1 MIVFKTFL
9 KILNKY
15 KFIIILYTIILLVFG
30 IFNFQTNDNNLDFV
44 SSKPDILIINQDEPS
59 ILTQNLIEY
68 LQDNANLIDIPQ
80 DESSINDALFY
91 REVNYVIYIPKNYR
105 KDFLNE
111 VNPQIEI
118 KSTGNYQ
125 SSLAQMLLSRY
136 LKVANV
142 YQKSISDENILI
154 NNINKTLDNQVDIE
168 ITSKLDTNTL
178 EKATFYFN
186 FASYSLLACLIYVI
200 CLILSIFNSE
210 KIHKRTIISSVNLK
224 QNNHILFLSNC
235 LYSFAIWLFYLIIGF
250 VLVGNIMFTTY
261 GLIYLINS
269 LIFTICAT
277 SMAFFIGN
285 ILTNKDAI
293 NGIVNV
299 IALGSSFLCG
309 AFVPQTMLGPSVLK
323 IAHLLPTYYYIKTN
337 ELLTTTEVFNSQT
350 LKPIIINMFV
360 IVIFSIV
367 FIILTNILSKKKQ
380 KIG

>member
-1 MIVFKTFL
+1 MTVFKTFL
-9 KILNKY
+9 KILRKN

-30 IFNFQTNDNNLDFV
+30 IFNFQTNDDNLDFV
-44 SSKPDILIINQDEPS
+44 SSKPDILIINQDED
-59 ILTQNLIEY
+59 IGVTQNLIKY
-68 LQDNANLIDIPQ
+68 LQDNANLIDITQ
-80 DESSINDALFY
+80 DETSINDALFY

-105 KDFLNE
+105 EDFLNG

-136 LKVANV
+136 LKVANI
-142 YQKSISDENILI
+142 YQKSTVDEALLI
-154 NNINKTLDNQVDIE
+154 DYINETLDNQIDVE
-168 ITSKLDTNTL
+168 ITSKIDTNVL

-200 CLILSIFNSE
+200 CLILSTFNNE
-210 KIHKRTIISSVNLK
+210 KIYKRTIVSSANFK
-224 QNNHILFLSNC
+224 QNNRILFLSNC
-235 LYSFAIWLFYLIIGF
+235 LYSFVIWLFYLIISF
-250 VLVGNIMFTTY
+250 ILVGNIMFTTY

-277 SMAFFIGN
+277 SIAFFIGN
-285 ILTNKDAI
+285 IITNKEAI

-309 AFVPQTMLGPSVLK
+309 AFVPQTMLGSSVLK
-323 IAHLLPTYYYIKTN
+323 IAKMIPTYYYIKTN
-337 ELLTTTEVFNSQT
+337 ELLTTTEVFNLQT

-360 IVIFSIV
+360 ILIFSIV
-367 FIILTNILSKKKQ
+367 FIILANKLSGKKQ